1 MPTVLVPL
9 LLALDQTLKL
19 WALEHLSP
27 VPKPLLGDLLYLTLV
42 RNTGAG
48 FGLFQGQA
56 PLLGL
61 LSFLVGAGLLLL
73 LAPFLPSAPY
83 PPLLL
88 LAVLGVAWLYLQAR
102 SALEEEAPLGP
113 LVAVGL
119 GAADFFFLGV
129 LGLLL
134 RPLGLLLLPLGLG
147 AFWGF
152 LRRGEEGL
160 NAGARGP

>member
-56 PLLGL
+56 PSSASSPSWWARASSSSSPGGATPSPPSPSPPGGGGPGERGGPPGPGVGGGLPGPRHLPPLIANFPVFNLADVCVTLGA
-61 LSFLVGAGLLLL
+61 VLLL
-73 LAPFLPSAPY
+73 LAP
-83 PPLLL
+83 
-88 LAVLGVAWLYLQAR
+88 
-102 SALEEEAPLGP
+102 
-113 LVAVGL
+113 
-119 GAADFFFLGV
+119 
-129 LGLLL
+129 
-134 RPLGLLLLPLGLG
+134 
-147 AFWGF
+147 
-152 LRRGEEGL
+152 RR
-160 NAGARGP
+160 RRRWI

>member
-1 MPTVLVPL
+1 MAPNALQGL
-9 LLALDQTLKL
+9 LKALADPEADPNLRRRAL
-19 WALEHLSP
+19 WA
-27 VPKPLLGDLLYLTLV
+27 Y
-42 RNTGAG
+42 
-48 FGLFQGQA
+48 GLF
-56 PLLGL
+56 LLGL
-61 LSFLVGAGLLLL
+61 KGGLLLL

-119 GAADFFFLGV
+119 GAAAFFFLGV

>member
-56 PLLGL
+56 QLQESPGQ
-61 LSFLVGAGLLLL
+61 V
-73 LAPFLPSAPY
+73 
-83 PPLLL
+83 PPLHPG
-88 LAVLGVAWLYLQAR
+88 A
-102 SALEEEAPLGP
+102 EEEK
-113 LVAVGL
+113 
-119 GAADFFFLGV
+119 
-129 LGLLL
+129 
-134 RPLGLLLLPLGLG
+134 RP
-147 AFWGF
+147 
-152 LRRGEEGL
+152 
-160 NAGARGP
+160 

>member
-56 PLLGL
+56 TLLGL
-61 LSFLVGAGLLLL
+61 LSFLMGGVLLYLLAYRRYPLGLTLGLSLVAAGALGNGVDRLGRGWVVDYLDLGTSIPFIAHFPVFNLADVCVTLGAALLL
-73 LAPFLPSAPY
+73 LAP
-83 PPLLL
+83 
-88 LAVLGVAWLYLQAR
+88 R
-102 SALEEEAPLGP
+102 K
-113 LVAVGL
+113 
-119 GAADFFFLGV
+119 
-129 LGLLL
+129 
-134 RPLGLLLLPLGLG
+134 
-147 AFWGF
+147 
-152 LRRGEEGL
+152 RR
-160 NAGARGP
+160 RY

>member
-1 MPTVLVPL
+1 MAPNALQGL
-9 LLALDQTLKL
+9 LKALADPEADPNLRRR
-19 WALEHLSP
+19 ALRA
-27 VPKPLLGDLLYLTLV
+27 Y
-42 RNTGAG
+42 
-48 FGLFQGQA
+48 GLF
-56 PLLGL
+56 LLGL
-61 LSFLVGAGLLLL
+61 KGGL
-73 LAPFLPSAPY
+73 
-83 PPLLL
+83 LLL

-119 GAADFFFLGV
+119 GAAAF
-129 LGLLL
+129 LLL

>member
-1 MPTVLVPL
+1 MAPNALQGL
-9 LLALDQTLKL
+9 LKALADPEADPNLRRR
-19 WALEHLSP
+19 ALRA
-27 VPKPLLGDLLYLTLV
+27 Y
-42 RNTGAG
+42 
-48 FGLFQGQA
+48 GLF
-56 PLLGL
+56 LLGL
-61 LSFLVGAGLLLL
+61 KGGLLLL

-119 GAADFFFLGV
+119 GAAAFFFLGV

-134 RPLGLLLLPLGLG
+134 RPLGLG

>member
-1 MPTVLVPL
+1 MAPNALQGL
-9 LLALDQTLKL
+9 LKALADPEADPNLRRR
-19 WALEHLSP
+19 ALRA
-27 VPKPLLGDLLYLTLV
+27 Y
-42 RNTGAG
+42 
-48 FGLFQGQA
+48 GLF
-56 PLLGL
+56 LLGL
-61 LSFLVGAGLLLL
+61 KGGLLLL

-88 LAVLGVAWLYLQAR
+88 LALLGVAWLYLQAR

-119 GAADFFFLGV
+119 GAAAFFFLGV

>member
-1 MPTVLVPL
+1 M
-9 LLALDQTLKL
+9 
-19 WALEHLSP
+19 
-27 VPKPLLGDLLYLTLV
+27 
-42 RNTGAG
+42 
-48 FGLFQGQA
+48 
-56 PLLGL
+56 
-61 LSFLVGAGLLLL
+61 
-73 LAPFLPSAPY
+73 
-83 PPLLL
+83 
-88 LAVLGVAWLYLQAR
+88 AWLYLQAR

-119 GAADFFFLGV
+119 GAGAFFFLGV

>member
-73 LAPFLPSAPY
+73 LARRRY
-83 PPLLL
+83 PPPRPRPLPPGGGGPGERGGPPGPGVGGGLPGPRHLPPLIANFPVFNLADVCVTLGAVLLL
-88 LAVLGVAWLYLQAR
+88 LA
-102 SALEEEAPLGP
+102 P
-113 LVAVGL
+113 
-119 GAADFFFLGV
+119 
-129 LGLLL
+129 
-134 RPLGLLLLPLGLG
+134 
-147 AFWGF
+147 
-152 LRRGEEGL
+152 RR
-160 NAGARGP
+160 RRRWI

>member
-1 MPTVLVPL
+1 
-9 LLALDQTLKL
+9 
-19 WALEHLSP
+19 
-27 VPKPLLGDLLYLTLV
+27 
-42 RNTGAG
+42 
-48 FGLFQGQA
+48 
-56 PLLGL
+56 
-61 LSFLVGAGLLLL
+61 
-73 LAPFLPSAPY
+73 
-83 PPLLL
+83 
-88 LAVLGVAWLYLQAR
+88 
-102 SALEEEAPLGP
+102 

-119 GAADFFFLGV
+119 GAAAFFFLGV

>member
-1 MPTVLVPL
+1 MAPNALQGL
-9 LLALDQTLKL
+9 LKALADPEADPNLRRR
-19 WALEHLSP
+19 ALRA
-27 VPKPLLGDLLYLTLV
+27 Y
-42 RNTGAG
+42 
-48 FGLFQGQA
+48 GLF
-56 PLLGL
+56 LLGL
-61 LSFLVGAGLLLL
+61 KGGL
-73 LAPFLPSAPY
+73 
-83 PPLLL
+83 LLL

-119 GAADFFFLGV
+119 GAAAFFFLGV